1 MKTVEQL
8 RNNSQLL
15 LWRFDFQTSFG
26 GILGKAGDQSARA
39 CQLDLQKKKS
49 NSRSLFSSFGFATSI
64 FTDLTSENYKGPTR
78 FNLT

>member
-39 CQLDLQKKKS
+39 CQLDLQKKKQ
-49 NSRSLFSSFGFATSI
+49 
-64 FTDLTSENYKGPTR
+64 
-78 FNLT
+78 